1 MRWEKG
7 TKKLKLTESRST
19 SSKIVYLKLDWFTG
33 YNRIMIPADT
43 RRCSN
48 VRFWF
53 HFGRDIV

>member
-19 SSKIVYLKLDWFTG
+19 SYLKLDWFTG

-43 RRCSN
+43 RRCNN

-53 HFGRDIV
+53 HFGRDVV